1 MAVHFFSADAKA
13 PAIPKTKLRVFIKT
27 LFESEGKLLS
37 DLNYVFCSDNYLLTI
52 NRQFLQHD
60 YYTDIITF
68 DVSDNKKDVK
78 GEIYISIDRVK
89 DNAKRLDITVQSEFL
104 RVMFHGALHLC
115 GYKDKTKVQQTL
127 MRQKEDLYL
136 AKFHK

>member
-1 MAVHFFSADAKA
+1 MAVHFFSADAKT
-13 PAIPKTKLRVFIKT
+13 PAIPRTKLKEFLHA
-27 LFESEGKLLS
+27 LFESEGKILS
-37 DLNYVFCSDNYLLTI
+37 DLNYVFCSDDYLLTI

-68 DVSDNKKDVK
+68 DVSDNKKAVK

-89 DNAKRLDITVQSEFL
+89 DNAKLLELTVQSEFL

-115 GYKDKTKVQQTL
+115 GYKDKTKAQQII
-127 MRQKEDLYL
+127 MRQKEDYYL
-136 AKFHK
+136 AEFHK